1 VRPARIAAS
10 PAGKA
15 SGMSQSDDT
24 PTELR
29 HDVEEE
35 LEELEEEAAKE
46 ERERMAE
53 RDATGIDE
61 PS

>member
-1 VRPARIAAS
+1 
-10 PAGKA
+10 
-15 SGMSQSDDT
+15 MSDSDDT

-29 HDVEEE
+29 HEVEEE
-35 LEELEEEAAKE
+35 LEELEEEAARE

-61 PS
+61 PSQGVEPD